1 VKLALAALLSA
12 LAAAPGATPGVSSTQ
27 IVIGGTGPLSGPE
40 SLYAPVLAGAKAY
53 FAYVNEH
60 GGVYGRKIVYKI
72 VDDGYDPSRT
82 VQATVQ
88 LVQQDHVLAIFNT
101 VGTEHSL
108 AIRQYLNAQHV
119 PELFVGSGAD
129 AIASQTSKYPWT
141 MGFLPSFSAEGALY
155 GREVARAHPGARVA
169 VLYENSE
176 YGKELLAG
184 LQRGLGSRGRVV
196 AKASYE
202 VTDTDVSSQVAKLRG
217 TRASVFAL
225 LTLPKQTIQG
235 MISAVK
241 LGWRPK
247 WVVSSVSID
256 PFVMNVVRA
265 SAGKNVPEG
274 ALSSAFLHDP
284 TNPTQT
290 RLAAVKLYRQIL
302 RRYAP
307 GADWKAVA
315 HIYGMAAAYTFVDAL
330 RHAGRNPTRDSL
342 LRAAT
347 HLNEVNPFLLPG
359 IRIKTSPSDYYPMD
373 KARFVRY
380 RHGLWVLFGNLV
392 TARP

>member
-12 LAAAPGATPGVSSTQ
+12 LATAPGATPGVTATQ

-40 SLYAPVLAGAKAY
+40 SLYAPVLRGAQAY
-53 FAYVNEH
+53 FAYVNDH
-60 GGVYGRKIVYKI
+60 GGVFGRKIVYKV

-82 VQATVQ
+82 VQATLQ
-88 LVQQDHVLAIFNT
+88 LVQQDHVLAVFNT

-129 AIASQTSKYPWT
+129 AIATQTRQYPWT

-155 GREVARAHPGARVA
+155 GREVAHARPGARVA

-184 LQRGLGSRGRVV
+184 VKRGLGSHGRIV

-202 VTDTDVSSQVAKLRG
+202 VTDADVSSQVAKLRG
-217 TRASVFAL
+217 SRAAVFVL
-225 LTLPKQTIQG
+225 LTLPKQTIQA
-235 MISAVK
+235 MIGAVK
-241 LGWRPK
+241 LGWRPH
-247 WVVSSVSID
+247 WIVSSVSID

-265 SAGKNVPEG
+265 SAGRNVPEG
-274 ALSSAFLHDP
+274 AVSSAFLHDP

-290 RLAAVKLYRQIL
+290 RASAVKLYRQIL

-307 GADWKAVA
+307 DADWKAVA
-315 HIYGMAAAYTFVDAL
+315 HIYGMAAAYTMVDAL
-330 RHAGRNPTRDSL
+330 KQAGRNPTRDTL
-342 LRAAT
+342 LKAAT
-347 HLNEVNPFLLPG
+347 HLNERNPFLLPG
-359 IRIKTSPSDYYPMD
+359 IPIRTTPRDYFPI
-373 KARFVRY
+373 
-380 RHGLWVLFGNLV
+380 GNTHLV
-392 TARP
+392 TYRKGFWQVGRLVPLR